1 MTSPESLGVQ
11 GGRNDLLRRHNLG
24 LVLRS
29 VHLAPKTRSALT
41 RISGLNRSTIGA
53 LVADLAARE
62 LVVEDEASPLG
73 QVGRPSPVVRPSD
86 VPMAIAVNPEVD
98 AVTVATVLLGGRVL
112 EKERV
117 PFDDVP
123 SPTAA
128 VAAAAAA
135 AERLVRRSGSGRPVG
150 IGAAVPGI
158 VQQGEGIVRNAPHLG
173 WHDVPLGRM
182 LTDAIGV
189 PARVANDAS
198 VGAQAEWV
206 FGAGRGVDDL
216 IYLHAGASG
225 IGAGVICDGRPLF
238 GATGHVGELGHTTV
252 RRHGPRDTIG
262 LRGTLEAEVTRERLL
277 KALELDRADPDEL
290 EQALIRSD
298 SPEVK
303 AEVGR
308 QLDFLAIAI
317 ANAVN
322 LLNPARFVLGGFLSA
337 LVAVDRPR
345 LVRAVI
351 ERTLPLPGEA
361 VEIVQAELGSDLLLI
376 AAAELPF
383 ARLFADPLAVAV

>member
-1 MTSPESLGVQ
+1 MTSSPEPLGVQ

-29 VHLAPKTRSALT
+29 VHLSPKTRSSLT

-53 LVADLAARE
+53 LVADLASRQ
-62 LVVEDEASPLG
+62 LVLEDEASPLG

-86 VPMAIAVNPEVD
+86 VPTAVAVNPEVD

-112 EKERV
+112 EKVRV

-123 SPTAA
+123 TPETAVDA
-128 VAAAAAA
+128 VVEALQG
-135 AERLVRRSGSGRPVG
+135 LVRRASQGRVIG

-158 VQQGEGIVRNAPHLG
+158 VRQGDGVVRNAPHLG
-173 WHDVPLGRM
+173 WREVPLAAM
-182 LTDAIGV
+182 LTDATGL
-189 PARVANDAS
+189 PARVANDAA

-206 FGAGRGVDDL
+206 FGAGRGVNDL
-216 IYLHAGASG
+216 VYLHAGASG
-225 IGAGVICDGRPLF
+225 IGAGIVADGRPLV
-238 GATGHVGELGHTTV
+238 GATGHAGELGHTAV

-277 KALELDRADPDEL
+277 SVLGLDRADPDEL
-290 EQALIRSD
+290 ERALITSTAPAVRV
-298 SPEVK
+298 EVD
-303 AEVGR
+303 R
-308 QLDFLAIAI
+308 QIDHLAVAI
-317 ANAVN
+317 GSAVN

-345 LVRAVI
+345 LERAVRD
-351 ERTLPLPGEA
+351 RTLPLPGE
-361 VEIVQAELGSDLLLI
+361 EIEIRRAQLGSDLLLI

-383 ARLFADPLAVAV
+383 ARLFADPLAA

>member
-1 MTSPESLGVQ
+1 MTLSPESLGGQ

-29 VHLAPKTRSALT
+29 VHLSPKTRSSLT

-53 LVADLAARE
+53 LVADLASRQ

-86 VPMAIAVNPEVD
+86 VPMAIAVNPEAD

-123 SPTAA
+123 SPSAA
-128 VAAAAAA
+128 VAAVASA
-135 AERLVRRSGSGRPVG
+135 AERLTVRSRGGRAVG
-150 IGAAVPGI
+150 VGAAVPGI
-158 VQQGEGIVRNAPHLG
+158 VQQNGGIVRNAPRLG
-173 WHDVPLGRM
+173 WREVPFAAM
-182 LTDAIGV
+182 LTDATGL
-189 PARVANDAS
+189 PARVANDATA
-198 VGAQAEWV
+198 GAQAEWV
-206 FGAGRGVDDL
+206 FGAGRGVEDL

-225 IGAGVICDGRPLF
+225 IGAGLISGGRPVL
-238 GATGHVGELGHTTV
+238 GATGHAGELGHTAV

-262 LRGTLEAEVTRERLL
+262 LAGTLEAEVTRERLL
-277 KALELDRADPDEL
+277 AVLGLDRADPDEL
-290 EQALIRSD
+290 EVALLTTV
-298 SPEVK
+298 SPDVT
-303 AEVGR
+303 AEVDR
-308 QLDFLAIAI
+308 QIDHLAIAI

-337 LVAVDRPR
+337 LYAVDRQR
-345 LVRAVI
+345 LERAVA
-351 ERTLPLPGEA
+351 ERTLPVPGESI
-361 VEIVQAELGSDLLLI
+361 EIRRAELGSDLLLI

-383 ARLFADPLAVAV
+383 ARLFADPLAV

>member
-1 MTSPESLGVQ
+1 MTPSPEPLGVL

-29 VHLAPKTRSALT
+29 VHLSPKTRSSLT

-53 LVADLAARE
+53 LVADLAARQ

-86 VPMAIAVNPEVD
+86 VPMAIAVNPEAD

-123 SPTAA
+123 TPSAA
-128 VAAAAAA
+128 VAAAASA
-135 AERLVRRSGSGRPVG
+135 AERLQARSGGGRAVG
-150 IGAAVPGI
+150 VGAAVPGI
-158 VQQGEGIVRNAPHLG
+158 VQQNGGIVRNAPRLG
-173 WHDVPLGRM
+173 WREVPLAAM
-182 LTDAIGV
+182 LTDATGL
-189 PARVANDAS
+189 PARVANDATA
-198 VGAQAEWV
+198 GAQAEWV
-206 FGAGRGVDDL
+206 FGAGRGVEDL

-225 IGAGVICDGRPLF
+225 IGAGIISGGRPLL
-238 GATGHVGELGHTTV
+238 GATGHAGELGHTSV

-262 LRGTLEAEVTRERLL
+262 LAGTLEAEVTRERLL
-277 KALELDRADPDEL
+277 AVLGLDRADPDEL
-290 EQALIRSD
+290 EAALIASG
-298 SPEVK
+298 SPQVQGEVS
-303 AEVGR
+303 R
-308 QLDFLAIAI
+308 QIDHLAIAI

-322 LLNPARFVLGGFLSA
+322 LLNPARFLLGGFLSA

-345 LVRAVI
+345 LERAVA
-351 ERTLPLPGEA
+351 ERTLPVPGESI
-361 VEIVQAELGSDLLLI
+361 EIRRAELGSDLLLI
-376 AAAELPF
+376 GAAELPF
-383 ARLFADPLAVAV
+383 TRLFADPPAA

>member
-1 MTSPESLGVQ
+1 MTPSPEPLGVQ

-29 VHLAPKTRSALT
+29 VHLAPKTRSSLT

-53 LVADLAARE
+53 LVADLASRQ
-62 LVVEDEASPLG
+62 LVIEDEASPLG

-86 VPMAIAVNPEVD
+86 VPLAIAVNPEID

-117 PFDDVP
+117 PFDEVP
-123 SPTAA
+123 TPEAA

-135 AERLVRRSGSGRPVG
+135 IERLRARSATGRAVG
-150 IGAAVPGI
+150 IGVAVPGI
-158 VQQGEGIVRNAPHLG
+158 VAQGDGYVRNAPHLG
-173 WHDVPLGRM
+173 WREVPLGQL
-182 LTDAIGV
+182 LTAATGL

-206 FGAGRGVDDL
+206 FGAGRGVDD
-216 IYLHAGASG
+216 IVYLHAGASG
-225 IGAGVICDGRPLF
+225 IGAGIISGGRPLL
-238 GATGHVGELGHTTV
+238 GATGHAGELGHTAV

-262 LRGTLEAEVTRERLL
+262 LHGTLEAEVTRERLL
-277 KALELDRADPDEL
+277 QALGLDRADPDEL
-290 EQALIRSD
+290 ALALITSESPAVRS
-298 SPEVK
+298 E
-303 AEVGR
+303 AAR
-308 QLDFLAIAI
+308 QIDHLAVAI

-345 LVRAVI
+345 LERAVA
-351 ERTLPLPGEA
+351 ERTLPLPGERI
-361 VEIVQAELGSDLLLI
+361 EIVQAELGSDLLLI

-383 ARLFADPLAVAV
+383 ARLFADPLAV

>member
-1 MTSPESLGVQ
+1 MTSAPEPLGVQ

-29 VHLAPKTRSALT
+29 VHLAPKTRSSLT

-53 LVADLAARE
+53 LVADLASRQ

-86 VPMAIAVNPEVD
+86 VPTAIAVNPEID

-117 PFDDVP
+117 PFDEVP
-123 SPTAA
+123 TPEAA

-135 AERLVRRSGSGRPVG
+135 IERLRARSHTARAVG
-150 IGAAVPGI
+150 IGVAVPGI
-158 VQQGEGIVRNAPHLG
+158 VAQGDGVVRNAPHLG
-173 WHDVPLGRM
+173 WREVPLSRM
-182 LTDAIGV
+182 LTEATGL
-189 PARVANDAS
+189 PARVSNDATA
-198 VGAQAEWV
+198 GAQAEWV

-216 IYLHAGASG
+216 VYLHAGASG
-225 IGAGVICDGRPLF
+225 IGAGIVSGGRLLI
-238 GATGHVGELGHTTV
+238 GATGHAGELGHTAV

-262 LRGTLEAEVTRERLL
+262 LRGTLESEVTRERLL
-277 KALELDRADPDEL
+277 AALGLDRADPDEL
-290 EQALIRSD
+290 ARALVTSDAPAVRS
-298 SPEVK
+298 EVD
-303 AEVGR
+303 R
-308 QLDFLAIAI
+308 QIDHLAVAI

-322 LLNPARFVLGGFLSA
+322 LLNPGRFVLGGFLSA

-345 LVRAVI
+345 LERAVA
-351 ERTLPLPGEA
+351 ERTLPLPGERI
-361 VEIVQAELGSDLLLI
+361 EIVQAELGSDLLLI

-383 ARLFADPLAVAV
+383 ARLFADPLAV